1 MKGEK
6 FVIPVLRAIGIVLKK
21 ISQILLLV
29 ICLVIIYQ
37 FPVQKRLALNKFE
50 RYIKKQGIDPSKIIE
65 KEVSKNWKSGGYT
78 IQVKFEDDADKTYYY
93 HYEVFTHR
101 GNGELKVDK
110 MWLSVSNKNQMQ
122 EAPLKKKCKYPP
134 IEDD

>member
-37 FPVQKRLALNKFE
+37 FPIQKRLALNKFE

-65 KEVSKNWKSGGYT
+65 KETYKNWKDGGYI

-93 HYEVFTHR
+93 HYYE
-101 GNGELKVDK
+101 ELRVDRMK
-110 MWLSVSNKNQMQ
+110 LTVSNKNQMQ

-134 IEDD
+134 LEE

>member
-37 FPVQKRLALNKFE
+37 FPIQKRLALNKFE
-50 RYIKKQGIDPSKIIE
+50 RYIKKQGVDPSKITE
-65 KEVSKNWKSGGYT
+65 KEAYKNWKDGGYT
-78 IQVKFEDDADKTYYY
+78 IRVKFEDDADKTYYY
-93 HYEVFTHR
+93 NYE
-101 GNGELKVDK
+101 ELRLDR
-110 MWLSVSNKNQMQ
+110 MWLTVTNRHNRPL

>member
-1 MKGEK
+1 MKGKE

-21 ISQILLLV
+21 TSQLLLLV

-37 FPVQKRLALNKFE
+37 FPIQKRLALNKFE

-78 IQVKFEDDADKTYYY
+78 IRVKFEDDADKTYYY
-93 HYEVFTHR
+93 HYYE
-101 GNGELKVDK
+101 ELRVDRMK
-110 MWLSVSNKNQMQ
+110 LTVSNKNQMQ

>member
-6 FVIPVLRAIGIVLKK
+6 IVIPVLRTIGIVLKK

-37 FPVQKRLALNKFE
+37 FPIQKRLALNKFE
-50 RYIKKQGIDPSKIIE
+50 RYIKKQGVDPSKITE
-65 KEVSKNWKSGGYT
+65 REVSKNWKSGGYT

-93 HYEVFTHR
+93 HYE
-101 GNGELKVDK
+101 ELKLDR
-110 MWLSVSNKNQMQ
+110 MWLTVTNRHNQQ
-122 EAPLKKKCKYPP
+122 LEAPLKKKCKYPP

>member
-6 FVIPVLRAIGIVLKK
+6 FVIPVLRAIGIILKK

-65 KEVSKNWKSGGYT
+65 KEIYKNWKDGGYI

-93 HYEVFTHR
+93 HYYE
-101 GNGELKVDK
+101 ELRVDRMK
-110 MWLSVSNKNQMQ
+110 LTVSNKNQMQ

-134 IEDD
+134 LEE

>member
-37 FPVQKRLALNKFE
+37 FPIQKRLALNKFE

-65 KEVSKNWKSGGYT
+65 KEVYKNWKDGGYI

-93 HYEVFTHR
+93 HYYE
-101 GNGELKVDK
+101 ELRVDRMK
-110 MWLSVSNKNQMQ
+110 LTVSNKNQMQ

-134 IEDD
+134 LEE

>member
-93 HYEVFTHR
+93 HYE
-101 GNGELKVDK
+101 ELRLDRMCLTVT
-110 MWLSVSNKNQMQ
+110 NRHNQQ
-122 EAPLKKKCKYPP
+122 LEAPLKKKCKYPP